1 MPENKVCAAVN
12 ITLDFQVS
20 HRIQVPVM
28 NVQQLIRKKAYTSF
42 EKHGEQ
48 LFTVLLFSSS

>member
-12 ITLDFQVS
+12 VTLDFQVS
-20 HRIQVPVM
+20 HCIQVPVM